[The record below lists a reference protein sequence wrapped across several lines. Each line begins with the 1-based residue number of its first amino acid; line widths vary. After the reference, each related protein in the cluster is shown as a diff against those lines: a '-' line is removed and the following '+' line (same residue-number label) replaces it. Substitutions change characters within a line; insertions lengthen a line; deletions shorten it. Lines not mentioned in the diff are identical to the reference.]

1 MLVNLE
7 NRDSCQLCRHHIHSF
22 TLRFS
27 LFAAVVVAIVFS
39 QQPATAED
47 LKSPE
52 LKYLWKSG
60 QYYTYSVVIEA
71 DQGDYWDVY
80 SGYPTYTV
88 LSVDDEGIKLSF
100 RGTLKESRKAKPG
113 RRVRIFGGRRRTPFS
128 PIDGVG
134 RRGKNRDTELTID
147 QHGNLVSIRGSSQ
160 LPFLLG
166 NLSQLLFDPLL
177 KAGET
182 SATATRDI
190 SIHLSDGRSRF
201 SPRIGRAN
209 TTKKLAAVEKTTYT
223 VAKVMPDF
231 VSIRKKYELKTADK
245 VAGESRFEIQG
256 VGTTTFDY
264 KVGTPLKLEYEL
276 TEFVRTENVLR
287 ETPVKVTFTLL
298 DKAART
304 KLAQTIEGASLF
316 PYEPLS
322 DEQQQKVLAD
332 LKSENATHYLG
343 AMKLLQGKRNVKPNA
358 DISNALEEW
367 LADKTEANRWQ
378 AAKCL
383 EQWATIQAIPS
394 LMKTLD
400 DKSMITRHAAMMAL
414 ARLQVEKTAEPI
426 ATHLANQKDR
436 LGASKALKKMGVI
449 AESAVLKQLEND
461 DWMVRL
467 EAVRILQVIGTD
479 KSIQSLQARQS
490 DSQPLIQRV
499 ANEAIQE
506 IQKRQ

>member
-1 MLVNLE
+1 MLVNFE
-7 NRDSCQLCRHHIHSF
+7 NRDSWPSCRHSLHSF
-22 TLRFS
+22 ALRSS
-27 LFAAVVVAIVFS
+27 LIAAVVVAMISS
-39 QQPATAED
+39 QQPATAQD

-52 LKYLWKSG
+52 LKYGWKPG

-166 NLSQLLFDPLL
+166 NLSQLLFDPLP
-177 KAGET
+177 KAGAT
-182 SATATRDI
+182 SATVTRDI

-201 SPRIGRAN
+201 SPRGRAN
-209 TTKKLAAVEKTTYT
+209 TTKKLAAVETTTYT
-223 VAKVMPDF
+223 VTKVMPDF

-276 TEFVRTENVLR
+276 TEFVRTENVVR

-316 PYEPLS
+316 PYEPLN
-322 DEQQQKVLAD
+322 DEQVQEVLAD
-332 LKSENATHYLG
+332 LKSDNATHYLG

-358 DISNALEEW
+358 EISKALEAW
-367 LADKTEANRWQ
+367 LADETEANRWQ

-383 EQWATIQAIPS
+383 EQWATIQAIPT

-414 ARLQVEKTAEPI
+414 AWLQVEKTAEPI

-449 AESAVLKQLEND
+449 AESAVLKHLEND

-479 KSIQSLQARQS
+479 ESIPSLQARQS
-490 DSQPLIQRV
+490 DSQALIQRV
-499 ANEAIQE
+499 AGEAIQA
-506 IQKRQ
+506 IQERQ